1 MKTTT
6 NYGFKQPEGT
16 DIVNIDDI
24 SDNFGSVDTE
34 IKKAND
40 KVVAHEGKGG
50 TVHADVT
57 TTTSGFMSASD
68 KTKLNGIATGA
79 QTNQNAVQSIQVV
92 TPTGTVVGTATAA
105 NTTDTIQL
113 KEGND
118 IDIAVSGKVVTVN
131 NTYSY
136 THPLG
141 DGNLHV
147 PATGTTNS
155 GKVLKAGATA
165 GSLVWGTLTPTDV
178 GALPTSHEGQGGSVH
193 ADVTTSTSGFMS
205 AADKTKLNGIATGAQ
220 TNQNA
225 VQSIQAVTSSGT
237 AIGTATAASATDTIQ
252 LKEGS
257 NIDIAVSGK
266 TLTLNNTYSYTHP
279 ASDGNLHVPAT
290 GTSNNGKVLKAGSTA
305 GSLAWGTLTSADV
318 GALPTSHQGQGG
330 SVHADV
336 STSASGFM
344 SAADKTKLNGIAAG
358 AQANQNAV
366 QSIQAVTSSG
376 AAIGTATASN
386 ATDTIQLKEGNNISI
401 TASGKALTLN
411 NTYSY
416 THPTGDGNVHV
427 PATGTTNNGKVLKA
441 GSTAGS
447 LAWGELKA
455 QDIKNSVGNSVEDE
469 IENSKISGFYRQAII
484 NGNFD
489 VWQRGISFNTGS
501 YNADRWALWYDGA
514 MAVTV
519 SKQEFIKGQ
528 NEVPNNP
535 KNFLRIQAASAS
547 GQTTSNICQAIEGG
561 CRLFSEKKVTLSFYA
576 KSNIARNIST
586 SLKQYFGSGGNPS
599 STVMLSSQTIALTT
613 AWKKFTL
620 TFTLP
625 TVSGKVFGT
634 NDDEYLQVCINMPLN
649 TSFTFDL
656 AQVQLNVGEIALPFI
671 PKTFEEELLNC
682 MRFYEKS
689 YPYNKYA
696 ASGTSEG
703 EYNLSLG
710 SNNAGQ
716 FVATVLFKVPKR
728 IKPTVSLYAFNGAQN
743 VWYIEKSGY
752 IGTATAIANVYTEK
766 QFTLVVPQATTA
778 YSAGLIAGQWIA
790 DAEL

>member
-57 TTTSGFMSASD
+57 TTTSGFMSAAD
-68 KTKLNGIATGA
+68 KTKLNGIAAGA

-92 TPTGTVVGTATAA
+92 TPTGTVVGTATAS

-113 KEGND
+113 KEGNN

-136 THPLG
+136 THPTG

-147 PATGTTNS
+147 PTTGTSNS
-155 GKVLKAGATA
+155 GKVLKAGSTA
-165 GSLVWGTLTPTDV
+165 GSLAWGTLTPTDV

-193 ADVTTSTSGFMS
+193 ADVTTSASGFMS
-205 AADKTKLNGIATGAQ
+205 AADKTKLNGIAVGAQ

-225 VQSIQAVTSSGT
+225 VQSIQAVTSAGT
-237 AIGTATAASATDTIQ
+237 SIGTAAAATATDTIQ

-279 ASDGNLHVPAT
+279 TSDGNLHVPAT
-290 GTSNNGKVLKAGSTA
+290 GTSNSGKVLKAGSTA

-336 STSASGFM
+336 TTSASGFM

-358 AQANQNAV
+358 AQTNQNAV

-376 AAIGTATASN
+376 TAIGTATAAS

-401 TASGKALTLN
+401 TASGKVLTLN

-416 THPTGDGNVHV
+416 THPTGDGNLHV
-427 PATGTTNNGKVLKA
+427 PATGTSNSGKVLKA
-441 GSTAGS
+441 GSIAGS

-455 QDIKNSVGNSVEDE
+455 QDIKNNQGSTLEDELNNSV
-469 IENSKISGFYRQAII
+469 IRNMCKQVII

-489 VWQRGISFNTGS
+489 IWQRGLYFSSGGYT
-501 YNADRWALWYDGA
+501 ADRWWDTCCPNTITTRQNYDDGIGSGIIDKP
-514 MAVTV
+514 TYYLRV
-519 SKQEFIKGQ
+519 SRTSTLSVGNGYLQQ
-528 NEVPNNP
+528 
-535 KNFLRIQAASAS
+535 RIEDVRTLS
-547 GQTTSNICQAIEGG
+547 G
-561 CRLFSEKKVTLSFYA
+561 RFVTLSFWA
-576 KSNIARNIST
+576 RGTAGKSLQFAVE
-586 SLKQYFGSGGNPS
+586 QVFGSGGS
-599 STVMLSSQTIALTT
+599 STVSVIKNNFIITNAWNKYVFTFELPSVYGKAIGTDSS
-613 AWKKFTL
+613 
-620 TFTLP
+620 
-625 TVSGKVFGT
+625 
-634 NDDEYLQVCINMPLN
+634 VCI
-649 TSFTFDL
+649 SFLEASSFSTFVLDI
-656 AQVQLNVGEIALPFI
+656 AQVQLVSGNKDVGFI
-671 PKTFEEELLNC
+671 QKSFKEE
-682 MRFYEKS
+682 YEDCLR
-689 YPYNKYA
+689 YYYRM
-696 ASGTSEG
+696 TSENNTWSKFAVG
-703 EYNLSLG
+703 MATGGASAHFLIPFPKRMRINPTFTCG
-710 SNNAGQ
+710 NAG
-716 FVATVLFKVPKR
+716 LFGVTNSTLGNLA
-728 IKPTVSLYAFNGAQN
+728 INSLSQAESTWYGCSINIGLPTGSLF
-743 VWYIEKSGY
+743 
-752 IGTATAIANVYTEK
+752 
-766 QFTLVVPQATTA
+766 
-778 YSAGLIAGQWIA
+778 AGQSTLLQAYNSTAAWLA
-790 DAEL
+790 FDAEL